1 MEEPAK
7 KTILV
12 VEDDPILKNLLVQ
25 DFTNKYQAVYA
36 RNGKEALQM
45 FEEHKPALVL
55 LDLIIPEVNGFDV
68 LAAIRAR
75 TDDTKNTPVIV
86 VSNLGQG
93 EDIEKAKT
101 IGANDY
107 LIKAEVAIE
116 DIGKKID
123 AFVGA

>member
-75 TDDTKNTPVIV
+75 TDDAKNTPVIV